1 MVARAERKAFY
12 GIAEI
17 ADALGLNRQLV
28 TAWRRRRSHGI
39 PDPDGELS
47 SGPIWRGTTIEP
59 WIEVVRSQRDSP
71 AQPISPEFALK
82 AGRRML
88 RVAALLLEEPIRLKL
103 LSQSLAEARE
113 LLPIAED
120 AADDP
125 LGRAV
130 RAVLSPLR
138 APDPGNLH
146 RFRRKV
152 LAELTQLETVVDLA
166 AESLPEADSAG

>member
-1 MVARAERKAFY
+1 MAERRTYY

-17 ADALGLNRQLV
+17 AAALGLNRQLV

-47 SGPIWRGTTIEP
+47 SGPIWRGETIEP
-59 WIEVVRSQRDSP
+59 WIDAVRSQRDVP
-71 AQPISPEFALK
+71 AQPIAPEVALR

-103 LSQSLAEARE
+103 LSQALAEARE
-113 LLPIAED
+113 LMPIADD
-120 AADDP
+120 AADDQ

-130 RAVLSPLR
+130 RQLLSPLR
-138 APDPGNLH
+138 TSGDDPGSLV

-152 LAELTQLETVVDLA
+152 LSELTQLEPLVELA
-166 AESLPEADSAG
+166 AESLPEADSAS

>member
-1 MVARAERKAFY
+1 MSERKEYY
-12 GIAEI
+12 GLAEI

-59 WIEVVRSQRDSP
+59 WIDVVREQRDAP
-71 AQPISPEFALK
+71 AQPISPELALK

-103 LSQSLAEARE
+103 LSQALAEARE
-113 LLPIAED
+113 LLPVIDD
-120 AADDP
+120 AADDR

-130 RAVLSPLR
+130 RQLLSPLR
-138 APDPGNLH
+138 ATGDDPGNLQ

-152 LAELTQLETVVDLA
+152 VAELAQLETLVELTAD
-166 AESLPEADSAG
+166 SLPEADSAS